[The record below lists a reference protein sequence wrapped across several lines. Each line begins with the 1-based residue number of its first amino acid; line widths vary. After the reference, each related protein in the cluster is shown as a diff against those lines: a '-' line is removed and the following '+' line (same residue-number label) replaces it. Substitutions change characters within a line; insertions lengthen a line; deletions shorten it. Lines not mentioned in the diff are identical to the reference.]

1 MNTDNKKHET
11 PTTDKAGVSFNPLL
25 SAVRPKMA
33 SEGLALLL
41 IGKEIEI
48 HNETLGDFLSFI
60 EKSEANIE
68 IKCSVNKY
76 NVGYSALQH
85 CR

>member
-1 MNTDNKKHET
+1 MDNET
-11 PTTDKAGVSFNPLL
+11 SKISEPRAENPLL
-25 SAVRPKMA
+25 SAVRPRMA

-41 IGKEIEI
+41 TGKEIEI
-48 HNETLGDFLSFI
+48 HNEVVGDFLSFI

-76 NVGYSALQH
+76 NIGYSVFRH
-85 CR
+85 CQ